1 MQSSKPKV
9 SVIMA
14 VYNDEQYLSEAIDSI
29 LNQTYRKFE
38 FIIINDGSTDSSSEI
53 LNEYERKDSRVKVVK
68 QKNVGLTKS
77 LNRAIKLS
85 MGEYITRMDS
95 DDISHRDRL
104 LKQVKF
110 LMANLDYALV
120 GTNVIK
126 IDEYGKHLEVNKTK
140 YSHNDIYN
148 TFKNRNCIAH
158 GSVMINKEL
167 VGDLLKYDETFL
179 YAQDFRL
186 WAKIAKR
193 FKIANLK
200 EPLYLLRLHKES
212 LSKKKIENQSIYAGI
227 VAYEFETSNTIY
239 NIDKEII
246 NNQKLRDKIGNV
258 LLMNFEP
265 KIAKKYFKKYS
276 KLYFFSIIFRLLN
289 FKFLKDLI
297 KKIR

>member
-1 MQSSKPKV
+1 MLSSKPKV
-9 SVIMA
+9 SVIMS

-29 LNQTYRKFE
+29 LNQTYSKFE

-53 LNEYERKDSRVKVVK
+53 LDEYKRKDSRVIVIN

-77 LNRAIKLS
+77 LNKAIKLS
-85 MGEYITRMDS
+85 TGDYIARMDS

-104 LKQVKF
+104 QKQVDF
-110 LMANLDYALV
+110 LMANVDYALV

-126 IDEYGKHLEVNKTK
+126 IDEHGKHLEVNKTK
-140 YSHNDIYN
+140 YHHNDICD

-167 VGDLLKYDETFL
+167 LGDLLKYDETFL

-200 EPLYLLRLHKES
+200 EPLYMLRLHKES

-227 VAYEFETSNTIY
+227 VAYEFETNESID
-239 NIDKEII
+239 NIDKEIT
-246 NNQKLRDKIGNV
+246 NNQKLRAKIGNI

-265 KIAKKYFKKYS
+265 IIAKNYFKQYS

-289 FKFLKDLI
+289 FKFLKNLI